1 MSTAGSERRREG
13 GGRSAESGGQRA
25 EGTGEGHRR
34 RVCTVRVDAM
44 EGGTVRCYGIVRS
57 GRDGCVGVAQSRSVQ
72 RVQGC
77 VLHVVVVPVCGRAS
91 HLRRAVSLSL
101 NM

>member
-13 GGRSAESGGQRA
+13 GERRAESGGQRA

-44 EGGTVRCYGIVRS
+44 E
-57 GRDGCVGVAQSRSVQ
+57 AA
-72 RVQGC
+72 
-77 VLHVVVVPVCGRAS
+77 LCGAM
-91 HLRRAVSLSL
+91 V
-101 NM
+101 

>member
-13 GGRSAESGGQRA
+13 GGRRAESGEQRA

-44 EGGTVRCYGIVRS
+44 EGDTVRCYGIVRS
-57 GRDGCVGVAQSRSVQ
+57 GRDGCVGGAQSRSVQ

-77 VLHVVVVPVCGRAS
+77 VSHVVVVPVCGRAS
-91 HLRRAVSLSL
+91 HLRRAVSVSL

>member
-1 MSTAGSERRREG
+1 MGTAGSERRREG
-13 GGRSAESGGQRA
+13 GGRRAESGEQRA

-57 GRDGCVGVAQSRSVQ
+57 GRDGCIGVAQSRSVQ

-77 VLHVVVVPVCGRAS
+77 VCCMWWWCLCVDVRHTCDVQ
-91 HLRRAVSLSL
+91 
-101 NM
+101 